1 MLEDLVFAF
10 RMFRRN
16 KTRSI
21 LSLLGVIIGVA
32 SVIVIGTIGES
43 AAGNVKKSFGTANL
57 SMIQVNTGY
66 MRRARENPIQ
76 LDEAFRDELYGG
88 IADIK
93 KIWYKNNF
101 SSTLFNGDLS
111 FSTNIDAVEYGYLE
125 ACGLKLGEGR
135 SFSVSDHVEGTQ
147 AIVLGSRAAEALF
160 AEGSPSGGWVGR
172 EIIVQ
177 TGGASFGFTVIG
189 ILTGKAAGFES
200 PEDKTYVSRGFY
212 AKKIDPAAYASA
224 AVIEATAPKYVTR
237 ITGDLRATAQAKTG
251 DSFTLNVN
259 SMQAML
265 EQYDDVTGTMNL
277 MLSGIAAISML
288 VGGIGIMN
296 IMIVTVTERKR
307 EIGVRKALGAS
318 PAVIRAQF
326 LVESAAITAL
336 GGFLG
341 LVAGIAISAAAVA
354 VLGWT
359 FAVDWPTAAA
369 AFLFS
374 AAVGVFFGF
383 YPASQAAKLD
393 PVEALAA
400 E

>member
-1 MLEDLVFAF
+1 MIEDLVFAF

-16 KTRSI
+16 KTRSV

-43 AAGNVKKSFGTANL
+43 AASNVKKSFSSDNL
-57 SMIQVNTGY
+57 SMIQINAGY
-66 MRRARENPIQ
+66 SRRARENPIE
-76 LDEAFRDELYGG
+76 LNEAFRSELYGG

-101 SSTLFNGDLS
+101 SATLFYDDLS
-111 FSTNIDAVEYGYLE
+111 VSTNIDAVEYGFIE
-125 ACGLKLGEGR
+125 AYGLRLGAGR
-135 SFSVSDHVEGTQ
+135 GFNVSDQVEGTQ
-147 AIVLGSRAAEALF
+147 TIILGSRTAEALF
-160 AEGSPSGGWVGR
+160 ADEALSGGGVGR
-172 EIIVQ
+172 KIVMQ

-189 ILTGKAAGFES
+189 IMTGQAAGFES
-200 PEDKTYVSRGFY
+200 PETKNYAPRGFY
-212 AKKIDPAAYASA
+212 AKKIDPAAAASA
-224 AVIEATAPKYVTR
+224 AAVEATAPRHVTR
-237 ITGDLRATAQAKTG
+237 ITGELRAAAQARTG

-265 EQYDDVTGTMNL
+265 EQYDQVTGTISL

-318 PAVIRAQF
+318 PSAIRAQF
-326 LVESAAITAL
+326 LTESAAITAL

-341 LVAGIAISAAAVA
+341 IVAGLAVSAAAVA

-359 FAVDWPTAAA
+359 LTFAWPIAAA

-374 AAVGVFFGF
+374 AFVGVFFGF

-393 PVEALAA
+393 PVDALSS

>member
-1 MLEDLVFAF
+1 MIEDLVFAF

-43 AAGNVKKSFGTANL
+43 ASGNVKKSFGTANL

-66 MRRARENPIQ
+66 MRRARENPIR
-76 LDEAFRDELYGG
+76 LDEAFRGEVYGG

-93 KIWYKNNF
+93 KIWYKN
-101 SSTLFNGDLS
+101 SMSATLFYGDLS
-111 FSTNIDAVEYGYLE
+111 FQSNISAVEWGYVE
-125 ACGLKLGEGR
+125 ACGLRLGEGR
-135 SFSVSDHVEGTQ
+135 SFGVPDDVEGTQ
-147 AIVLGSRAAEALF
+147 TIILGSSAAEALF
-160 AEGSPSGGWVGR
+160 ADTPGGRAGR

-177 TGGASFGFTVIG
+177 SGGASFGFTVIG
-189 ILTGKAAGFES
+189 ILTGQAAGFES
-200 PEDKTYVSRGFY
+200 PENGVYVPRGFY
-212 AKKIDPAAYASA
+212 AKKIDPAADAST
-224 AVIEATAPKYVTR
+224 AVIEAADPKYVTR
-237 ITGDLRATAQAKTG
+237 ITGDLRAAAQSKTG

-265 EQYDDVTGTMNL
+265 EQYDDVTRTMNL

-307 EIGVRKALGAS
+307 EIGIRKALGAP
-318 PAVIRAQF
+318 PAVIRVQF
-326 LVESAAITAL
+326 LVESAAITVL

-341 LVAGIAISAAAVA
+341 LLAGIAISAAAVA

-369 AFLFS
+369 AFMFS
-374 AAVGVFFGF
+374 AVVGVFFGF

>member
-1 MLEDLVFAF
+1 
-10 RMFRRN
+10 
-16 KTRSI
+16 
-21 LSLLGVIIGVA
+21 
-32 SVIVIGTIGES
+32 
-43 AAGNVKKSFGTANL
+43 
-57 SMIQVNTGY
+57 
-66 MRRARENPIQ
+66 
-76 LDEAFRDELYGG
+76 
-88 IADIK
+88 IK

-101 SSTLFNGDLS
+101 SSTLFYNDLS
-111 FSTNIDAVEYGYLE
+111 FSTNIDAVEYGYIE

-135 SFSVSDHVEGTQ
+135 SFNVSDQVEGTQ
-147 AIVLGSRAAEALF
+147 TIILGSLAAEALF
-160 AEGSPSGGWVGR
+160 AEASPDGGIIGQ
-172 EIIVQ
+172 EIILQ
-177 TGGASFGFTVIG
+177 SGGASFGFTVIG
-189 ILTGKAAGFES
+189 VLTGQAAGFES
-200 PEDKTYVSRGFY
+200 PETSTYAPRGFY
-212 AKKIDPAAYASA
+212 AKKINPAANASTAVVEASA
-224 AVIEATAPKYVTR
+224 PNYVTR
-237 ITGDLRATAQAKTG
+237 ITGDLRAVAQAKTG

-307 EIGVRKALGAS
+307 EIGVRKALGA
-318 PAVIRAQF
+318 PPVVIRAQF
-326 LVESAAITAL
+326 LVESAAITVT

-341 LVAGIAISAAAVA
+341 IIAGIAISAAAVA

-374 AAVGVFFGF
+374 ALVGVFFGF
-383 YPASQAAKLD
+383 YPASQASKLD
-393 PVEALAA
+393 PVEALSA

>member
-1 MLEDLVFAF
+1 MIEDLVFAF

-16 KTRSI
+16 KTRSL

-76 LDEAFRDELYGG
+76 LDEAFRDEVYGD
-88 IADIK
+88 IRDIK
-93 KIWYKNNF
+93 KVWYKNNF
-101 SSTLFNGDLS
+101 SSTLFYGDLS
-111 FSTNIDAVEYGYLE
+111 VSTSIDAVEYGYIE
-125 ACGLKLGEGR
+125 ACGLRLGEGHG
-135 SFSVSDHVEGTQ
+135 FNVSDEVEGTQ
-147 AIVLGSRAAEALF
+147 TIILGSRAAEALF
-160 AEGSPSGGWVGR
+160 AESAPSGGWVGR

-189 ILTGKAAGFES
+189 ILTGQAAGFES
-200 PEDKTYVSRGFY
+200 PESKTYVPRGFY
-212 AKKIDPAAYASA
+212 AKKIDPAANASS
-224 AVIEATAPKYVTR
+224 AVIEATSPGHATR
-237 ITGDLRATAQAKTG
+237 ITDDLRAMAQAKTG

-265 EQYDDVTGTMNL
+265 EQYDDVTRTMNL

-307 EIGVRKALGAS
+307 EIGVRKALGAP

-326 LVESAAITAL
+326 LVESAAISVL

-341 LVAGIAISAAAVA
+341 IIAGLAISAAAVTI
-354 VLGWT
+354 LGWT
-359 FAVDWPTAAA
+359 FAINWPVAAA

-374 AAVGVFFGF
+374 AFVGVFFGF
-383 YPASQAAKLD
+383 YPASQASKLD
-393 PVEALAA
+393 PVEALAS